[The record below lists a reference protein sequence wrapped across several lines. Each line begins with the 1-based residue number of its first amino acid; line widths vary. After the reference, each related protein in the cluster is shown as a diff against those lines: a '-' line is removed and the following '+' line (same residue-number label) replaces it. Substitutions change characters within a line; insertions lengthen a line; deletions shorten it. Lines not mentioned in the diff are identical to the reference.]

1 MIGAGAKLNII
12 KNLMEAPQYQEYLGL
27 EKFEDYISL
36 PQKFAC
42 DDLEATEKMVA
53 SQLMKSTSKIF
64 LMGMGHVKSG
74 LIHRLSKYRNAVFL
88 DVGASIDALAGIID
102 VDRPYAGD
110 WTNYQIDDVQLYK
123 GIDFLA
129 YEGKGKHLVLE
140 RIMMITFNNL
150 GNLGRLANQMFQ
162 YASLKGIARN
172 RGFDFMIPPK
182 RRSTRDLLVRQDGTN
197 IYDIFDLSDN
207 NYGLQVNQVCMERM
221 HTFDEELFNN
231 CPDNVDLLG
240 YYQTHKYF
248 QHIESEI
255 RSDFKFQTDL
265 FETCSDFMKD
275 NFVYRDVISLH
286 VRRGDYVSN
295 PNHPLQTVEYYQRA
309 LEMLPN
315 LDVIVF
321 SDDPDWCNSQ
331 EIFQP
336 DRFSISESKR
346 LMLIYV

>member
-1 MIGAGAKLNII
+1 MYLDQYKIEGTINNDQNPCFHDETTYPKFQEELEEFKHLLIELVYLKEPKTFYKFGDGDYYFLNKIPTGSATPGRRALSKSYDEINHDAFVKGAQECDYYTCEIYPENRVNYIDVIQRRIDYPAEFGYGLVANKWLLKTFAGQIGLIGAGLKLNII

-129 YEGKGKHLVLE
+129 YEGKGKHIVLE
-140 RIMMITFNNL
+140 R
-150 GNLGRLANQMFQ
+150 
-162 YASLKGIARN
+162 
-172 RGFDFMIPPK
+172 
-182 RRSTRDLLVRQDGTN
+182 
-197 IYDIFDLSDN
+197 
-207 NYGLQVNQVCMERM
+207 
-221 HTFDEELFNN
+221 EL
-231 CPDNVDLLG
+231 
-240 YYQTHKYF
+240 
-248 QHIESEI
+248 
-255 RSDFKFQTDL
+255 
-265 FETCSDFMKD
+265 
-275 NFVYRDVISLH
+275 
-286 VRRGDYVSN
+286 
-295 PNHPLQTVEYYQRA
+295 
-309 LEMLPN
+309 
-315 LDVIVF
+315 
-321 SDDPDWCNSQ
+321 
-331 EIFQP
+331 
-336 DRFSISESKR
+336 
-346 LMLIYV
+346 

>member
-1 MIGAGAKLNII
+1 MYLDQYKIEGTINNDQNPCFHDETTYPQFQEELEEFKHLLIELVYLKEPKTFYKFGDGDYYFLNKIPTGSATPGRRALSKSYDEINHDAFVKGAQECDYYTCEIYPENRVNFIDVIQRRIDYPAEFGYGLVANKWLLKTFAGQIGLIGAGAKLNII

-74 LIHRLSKYRNAVFL
+74 LIHRLKKYRNAVFL

-140 RIMMITFNNL
+140 RE
-150 GNLGRLANQMFQ
+150 
-162 YASLKGIARN
+162 
-172 RGFDFMIPPK
+172 
-182 RRSTRDLLVRQDGTN
+182 LV
-197 IYDIFDLSDN
+197 
-207 NYGLQVNQVCMERM
+207 
-221 HTFDEELFNN
+221 
-231 CPDNVDLLG
+231 
-240 YYQTHKYF
+240 
-248 QHIESEI
+248 
-255 RSDFKFQTDL
+255 
-265 FETCSDFMKD
+265 
-275 NFVYRDVISLH
+275 
-286 VRRGDYVSN
+286 
-295 PNHPLQTVEYYQRA
+295 
-309 LEMLPN
+309 
-315 LDVIVF
+315 
-321 SDDPDWCNSQ
+321 
-331 EIFQP
+331 
-336 DRFSISESKR
+336 
-346 LMLIYV
+346 

>member
-1 MIGAGAKLNII
+1 MYLDQYKIEGTINNDQNPCFHDETTYPKFQEELEEFKHLLIELVYLNEPKTFYKFGDGDYYFLNKIPTGSATPGRRALSKSYDEINHDAFVKGAQECDYYTCEIYPENRVNYIDVIQRRIDYPAEFGYGLVANKWLLKTFAGQIGLIGAGAKLNII

-129 YEGKGKHLVLE
+129 YGGKGKHIILE
-140 RIMMITFNNL
+140 R
-150 GNLGRLANQMFQ
+150 
-162 YASLKGIARN
+162 
-172 RGFDFMIPPK
+172 
-182 RRSTRDLLVRQDGTN
+182 
-197 IYDIFDLSDN
+197 
-207 NYGLQVNQVCMERM
+207 
-221 HTFDEELFNN
+221 EL
-231 CPDNVDLLG
+231 
-240 YYQTHKYF
+240 
-248 QHIESEI
+248 
-255 RSDFKFQTDL
+255 
-265 FETCSDFMKD
+265 
-275 NFVYRDVISLH
+275 
-286 VRRGDYVSN
+286 
-295 PNHPLQTVEYYQRA
+295 
-309 LEMLPN
+309 
-315 LDVIVF
+315 
-321 SDDPDWCNSQ
+321 
-331 EIFQP
+331 
-336 DRFSISESKR
+336 
-346 LMLIYV
+346 